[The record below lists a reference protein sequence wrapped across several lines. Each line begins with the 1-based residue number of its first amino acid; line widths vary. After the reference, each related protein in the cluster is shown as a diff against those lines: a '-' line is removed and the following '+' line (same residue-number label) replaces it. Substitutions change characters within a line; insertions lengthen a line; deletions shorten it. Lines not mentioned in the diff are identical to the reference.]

1 MKWHYIAL
9 QLFDVWMFVYIER
22 VDGADDFSRFFNVS
36 ITLSVEIPS
45 TLDVSR
51 TPLALAAIAII
62 FSSMPGFEPS

>member
-1 MKWHYIAL
+1 ML
-9 QLFDVWMFVYIER
+9 VYIER

-51 TPLALAAIAII
+51 TPLALDAIAII